1 MLVKLDNAMVDMRD
15 KARHMK
21 MERLIVMIDRNEVI
35 VHSYCRS
42 ELLLNLSDNCL
53 FRCFVGLDLST
64 WEFPTAGKVTIAT
77 LSREDLALVSNDRCN
92 NVDRLHR
99 RTAPNRS

>member
-21 MERLIVMIDRNEVI
+21 MERLIVMIDRYEVK
-35 VHSYCRS
+35 VHGYCRS

-64 WEFPTAGKVTIAT
+64 WEFPTTGKVTIST
-77 LSREDLALVSNDRCN
+77 LGREDLAIMSDNRCD
-92 NVDRLHR
+92 NV
-99 RTAPNRS
+99 N

>member
-1 MLVKLDNAMVDMRD
+1 MKLDHAMVNMGD
-15 KARHMK
+15 KTCHMK
-21 MERLIVMIDRNEVI
+21 MERLIVMIDRYKVK
-35 VHSYCRS
+35 VHGYCRT

-53 FRCFVGLDLST
+53 FRGFVGLDLST